1 MPPRASASRGDAAR
15 ASTSRPADDRNVFV
29 TVGTTSFDA
38 LVEAL
43 DNPAVVNILRARG
56 YTSLTMQIGRGTY
69 RPRRVRTRPGFRV
82 DIFDFRPSLDEAMR
96 AASLV
101 VSHAGAGSV
110 FEALDARAPLLVVVN
125 ESLMG
130 NHQVEL
136 AEELRRRG
144 HLRWCVPA
152 DVEAALEAFDEAELE
167 PYQPGDPRED
177 RIRHRPRHLRRATA
191 MTTELPTAPRRARV
205 DALSRRIAIA
215 NVASPH
221 ET

>member
-1 MPPRASASRGDAAR
+1 MLPRASASRGDAAR

-56 YTSLTMQIGRGTY
+56 YTSLTMQIGRGTC
-69 RPRRVRTRPGFRV
+69 RPRRVPYPPGLPRRHLRLPTEPRRGDARGQPRRV
-82 DIFDFRPSLDEAMR
+82 T
-96 AASLV
+96 
-101 VSHAGAGSV
+101 HAGAGSV
-110 FEALDARAPLLVVVN
+110 FEALDARAPLLLVVN

-167 PYQPGDPRED
+167 PYQPGDPRKSHPPSTASSSKSDGDDD
-177 RIRHRPRHLRRATA
+177 RTPHRA
-191 MTTELPTAPRRARV
+191 APRA
-205 DALSRRIAIA
+205 A
-215 NVASPH
+215 
-221 ET
+221 

>member
-15 ASTSRPADDRNVFV
+15 ASTSRPAEDRNVFV

-110 FEALDARAPLLVVVN
+110 FEALGARAPLLVVVN

-167 PYQPGDPRED
+167 PYQPGDPAKIASAID
-177 RIRHRPRHLRRATA
+177 RVIFEERR
-191 MTTELPTAPRRARV
+191 R
-205 DALSRRIAIA
+205 
-215 NVASPH
+215 
-221 ET
+221 

>member
-43 DNPAVVNILRARG
+43 DSPAVVDILRARG

-82 DIFDFRPSLDEAMR
+82 DVFDFRPSLDEAMR

-110 FEALDARAPLLVVVN
+110 FEALGARAPLLVVVN

-152 DVEAALEAFDEAELE
+152 DGEAALEAFDEADLE
-167 PYQPGDPRED
+167 PYQPGDPARIAYAIDRVLFED
-177 RIRHRPRHLRRATA
+177 RRR
-191 MTTELPTAPRRARV
+191 
-205 DALSRRIAIA
+205 
-215 NVASPH
+215 
-221 ET
+221 